1 MEFVPPEKWSHV
13 SGHDNPA
20 DCASRGLFPSE
31 LVHHSLW
38 WDGLLWLKQSSADWP
53 KQDNMPHNNLHDKER
68 DVSLL
73 TTITNNPPVIPLDR
87 YSSFHRLKHVTAWM
101 FRFISNC
108 RRYTNKCTSPLST
121 RELVGRV
128 LLDQDYPTRTFS
140 KGARISQATMAVAP
154 FKFSALTSSL
164 CGWGMQQYIMHV
176 SIVACPHPLSCC
188 IYTALIS
195 CLAAYILPSS
205 PVLLH
210 IYCTCFSTF
219 LHYHPY
225 IFQHFNG
232 KVFSPL
238 CI

>member
-1 MEFVPPEKWSHV
+1 MEHIYWLIYFTTFTRYYRSLSLSHVHAWIDSTIVLNWLNGSPRRFKTFVGNRISTIMEFVPPEKWSHV

-20 DCASRGLFPSE
+20 DCASRGVFPSE

-38 WDGLLWLKQSSADWP
+38 WDGPLWLKQSSADWP

-121 RELVGRV
+121 RELVG
-128 LLDQDYPTRTFS
+128 
-140 KGARISQATMAVAP
+140 
-154 FKFSALTSSL
+154 
-164 CGWGMQQYIMHV
+164 
-176 SIVACPHPLSCC
+176 
-188 IYTALIS
+188 
-195 CLAAYILPSS
+195 
-205 PVLLH
+205 
-210 IYCTCFSTF
+210 
-219 LHYHPY
+219 
-225 IFQHFNG
+225 
-232 KVFSPL
+232 
-238 CI
+238 